1 MKYLVTGGA
10 GFIGSNLV
18 DYLIDRDHEVVVIDN
33 ESSESHDHFYW
44 NEKAENHK
52 LDIAEYDDILP
63 LFDGVDVVFHC
74 AAQSRI
80 QICVGDPTTAA
91 KTNMLGTCCVLQ
103 AAKESGVKRV
113 VYSST
118 SSAYGLANN
127 PPNVETQPDDCLNPY
142 SVSKVAG
149 EKLCSMYS
157 KLFGLETVIL
167 RYFNVYGK
175 RHALRGQYAPVVGR
189 FLDQEVNGEPLT
201 IVPDGNQRRDYTHV
215 DDVVQANVLASG
227 VELDKLF
234 DPDDIGEYRNIG
246 YGEVFNVG
254 TGTNTSVNEL
264 AEMIS
269 ENTIMIDPRPGE
281 ARVTLANNNK
291 IKNVMRW
298 SPTVRLEDWVEEEK
312 KRLGL

>member
-1 MKYLVTGGA
+1 MIYLVTGGA

-52 LDIAEYDDILP
+52 LDIADYDDILP
-63 LFDGVDVVFHC
+63 LFSGVDVVFHC

-80 QICVGDPTTAA
+80 QICVGNPTTAA

-118 SSAYGLANN
+118 SSAYGLAND

-149 EKLCSMYS
+149 EKLCSMYY

-175 RHALRGQYAPVVGR
+175 RHALRGQYAPVVGK
-189 FLDQEVNGEPLT
+189 FLDQEVKGEPLT

-215 DDVVQANVLASG
+215 DDVVQANVLASL
-227 VELDKLF
+227 VELGKQF
-234 DPDDIGEYRNIG
+234 
-246 YGEVFNVG
+246 GEVFNVG
-254 TGTNTSVNEL
+254 TGTNVSVNEL

-269 ENTIMIDPRPGE
+269 KNTVMIDPRPGE

-291 IKNVMRW
+291 IKNIMGW
-298 SPTVRLEDWVEEEK
+298 SPTVKLENWIEEEK